1 MDIKEFIKDTYLK
14 KGFGAMNKND
24 FEVFIFN
31 EIMKYPYDV
40 LNINKPNLQE
50 GQKLPKPSNYTL
62 SIALQIPESK
72 VKRLAY
78 EADLKYGADNRE
90 AECKEKLLEALEKVK
105 FSCEK
110 GDNTKASF
118 IIEEVSIRKY
128 LEHKL
133 KINGDFVDYHNNK
146 EIICVG
152 VKEFTEL
159 IEGCYDEDEKK
170 AVLKKLN
177 KEARVDFKSVLQ
189 EILISVAKQYVGNT
203 IPLAGKALV
212 NLVDEL
218 KNKKQL

>member
-159 IEGCYDEDEKK
+159 IEGCYNEDEKK